1 MSALCSWERM
11 AGNWT
16 KGQFLYRIYEGA
28 ELLKAEISIVR
39 IDEILS
45 PELGGAQ
52 GLVGGSEMGEFPA
65 HLLKGLRVWV
75 FWVG

>member
-1 MSALCSWERM
+1 MNPGMAALCSWERM

-52 GLVGGSEMGEFPA
+52 GLVAFFHPVFPA
-65 HLLKGLRVWV
+65 SSL
-75 FWVG
+75 